1 MKLFDILKENAL
13 RAFASN
19 TNINVNVGPDSTDEE
34 LIKEIQKALQLHSL
48 ALVDRVEGQ
57 MWPNDK
63 KAWACLLYT
72 SPSPRD

>member
-48 ALVDRVEGQ
+48 ALVDR
-57 MWPNDK
+57 
-63 KAWACLLYT
+63 
-72 SPSPRD
+72 

>member
-1 MKLFDILKENAL
+1 MVLVKKMYKL

-48 ALVDRVEGQ
+48 ALVDR
-57 MWPNDK
+57 
-63 KAWACLLYT
+63 
-72 SPSPRD
+72 